1 MEKQKNV
8 WVDLHPGFE
17 MGFIDTD
24 GTIKFVEHVGGE
36 LFLVY
41 PIDGS
46 EEDDIKQKFIIKSN

>member
-1 MEKQKNV
+1 MI
-8 WVDLHPGFE
+8 DLHPGFE

-46 EEDDIKQKFIIKSN
+46 EEEDIKQKFIIKSN